1 MLSVGVTGNI
11 GSGKSTVCS
20 IFRGLGVP
28 IYEADLAVKQLYQEH
43 AGLRASL
50 VALLGEGVYRAS
62 GEFDAGFVRTRVF
75 GDDDLRGRLN
85 AIVHPVVFEDFAQ
98 WKAARAQE
106 GHPYVIKEAAIL
118 FESGANET
126 VDVVVGVVAPME
138 IRKQRV
144 LFRDGMSEED
154 FARRVAAQWPQE
166 RWMERCDFLVHNDG
180 ETSIIEQV
188 LVIHR
193 QLLG

>member
-28 IYEADLAVKQLYQEH
+28 IYEADLAVKQLYQEQ

-98 WKAARAQE
+98 WKAVRAQE

-144 LFRDGMSEED
+144 LSRDGMSEED

>member
-1 MLSVGVTGNI
+1 
-11 GSGKSTVCS
+11 
-20 IFRGLGVP
+20 
-28 IYEADLAVKQLYQEH
+28 LAVKQLYQEH

-98 WKAARAQE
+98 WKAARALE

-126 VDVVVGVVAPME
+126 VDVVVGVVASME

-144 LFRDGMSEED
+144 LSRDGMSEED

>member
-43 AGLRASL
+43 TGLRASL

-98 WKAARAQE
+98 WKASRALE

-144 LFRDGMSEED
+144 ISRDGMSEED

>member
-43 AGLRASL
+43 SGLRASL
-50 VALLGEGVYRAS
+50 VALLGEGVYRAP

-98 WKAARAQE
+98 WKAARALE
-106 GHPYVIKEAAIL
+106 GHPYVINEAAIL

-144 LFRDGMSEED
+144 LSRDGMSEED
-154 FARRVAAQWPQE
+154 FVRRVAAQWPQE

>member
-98 WKAARAQE
+98 WKAARALE
-106 GHPYVIKEAAIL
+106 GHPY
-118 FESGANET
+118 
-126 VDVVVGVVAPME
+126 VVVGVVAPME

-144 LFRDGMSEED
+144 ISRDGMSEED

>member
-43 AGLRASL
+43 TGLRASL

-98 WKAARAQE
+98 WKASRALE

-144 LFRDGMSEED
+144 LSRDGMSEED

>member
-98 WKAARAQE
+98 WKAARALE
-106 GHPYVIKEAAIL
+106 GHTYVIKEAAIL

-144 LFRDGMSEED
+144 LSRDGMSEED

>member
-1 MLSVGVTGNI
+1 
-11 GSGKSTVCS
+11 
-20 IFRGLGVP
+20 
-28 IYEADLAVKQLYQEH
+28 
-43 AGLRASL
+43 
-50 VALLGEGVYRAS
+50 
-62 GEFDAGFVRTRVF
+62 VRTRVF

-98 WKAARAQE
+98 WKAARALE

-144 LFRDGMSEED
+144 ISRDGMSEED